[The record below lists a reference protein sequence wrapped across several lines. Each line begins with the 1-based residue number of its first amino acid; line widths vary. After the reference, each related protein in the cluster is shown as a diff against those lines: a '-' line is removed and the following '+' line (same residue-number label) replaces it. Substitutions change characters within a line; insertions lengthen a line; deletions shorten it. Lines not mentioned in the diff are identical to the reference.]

1 MKPFL
6 KWAGGKTQL
15 LPEIRNRFIKS
26 KKYCEPFIGGGAV
39 LFDLLENN
47 EFDDIYISDV
57 NRELCYTYI
66 TVRENVEE
74 LIKVLTEIEKEYL
87 NSSDRIKYY
96 YDKRDEFNS
105 FVMSKCEVMTA
116 ADFIFLNRTCFNG
129 LYRVNSKGLF
139 NVPIGRYKN
148 PSIIPN
154 IENLMEVSKSLRK
167 VHILN
172 SSFEES
178 YNFIDKDTFVYID
191 PPYRPISPSSFNSY
205 AKSLFN
211 DKTQVRL
218 KEFVDS
224 INDKGAKFLISNSD
238 TKDGFFDEL
247 YRNYRIERVQASRF
261 INSKSNGR
269 GEINE
274 LLISNGKDFKK

>member
-116 ADFIFLNRTCFNG
+116 ADFIFLIRTCING
-129 LYRVNSKGLF
+129 LYRGNSKGLF